1 MKHRF
6 LSSGCHRPGHLAG
19 RLLLLVSLFI
29 PLLATAYDFEVDGI
43 YYEIKKWDYTVK
55 VVGVDPDKVGE
66 EFNRTRVQHDGGWY
80 DISEIADS
88 AFYGCKNLKYVHIGS
103 HLNRIGKSAF
113 ANCPNLRE
121 FYIRSGNEGSVTRFP
136 ELRTEEEED
145 GVFFNTPLSKVHIG
159 GDIYY
164 SGYSPFHGL
173 STLESVEFDYVEY
186 YIDEFGNAIEYY
198 RQPSKIKEIRKGMFY
213 GCTGLT
219 SVTIPASVKLIG
231 NSAFAE
237 CTNLK
242 ELRIDEGL
250 ESLKFYGYRDLSDDR
265 VFKTFCNCP
274 LEKLYIGRNIEI
286 QNFDE
291 YKWDQDRGEL
301 NVDEDGNIRRDY
313 YTLIPYWE
321 REDTNSLLEGES
333 PFFNNDNI
341 SQVEFGDN
349 VTSIG
354 NYLFRGFNAI
364 TEITLP
370 DSVEEIGI
378 GAFSE
383 CRNLRYIG
391 FNPEKLMS
399 IKDFAFYKCSS
410 LEEFRYAYNVIEL
423 GRGAFMECS
432 NLRGF
437 ALSGSIEEINDLT
450 FYGCTSLREI
460 EIHSWVTKIG
470 VGAFLTIVR

>member
-66 EFNRTRVQHDGGWY
+66 EFNRARVQHDGEWY
-80 DISEIADS
+80 DIYEIGDS
-88 AFYGCKNLKYVHIGS
+88 VFYGCKNLKSVHLSSAIK
-103 HLNRIGKSAF
+103 RIGKSAF
-113 ANCPNLRE
+113 ANCPNLSEFHICSGYRE
-121 FYIRSGNEGSVTRFP
+121 SRTYFP
-136 ELRTEEEED
+136 SIYDEEE
-145 GVFFNTPLSKVHIG
+145 GVFFNSPLSKVNLEVSIEWYG
-159 GDIYY
+159 K
-164 SGYSPFHGL
+164 YSPFHKMN
-173 STLESVEFDYVEY
+173 TLESVEFDHVEY
-186 YIDEFGNAIEYY
+186 DIDEFGETIEYY
-198 RQPSKIKEIRKGMFY
+198 RYPSKIKEIRNGMFY

-219 SVTIPASVKLIG
+219 SVTIPASVEWIG
-231 NSAFAE
+231 DAAFAE

-242 ELRIDEGL
+242 ELRIDDGF
-250 ESLKFYGYRDLSDDR
+250 ESLKFYDNRNVNEFYGLPDDR
-265 VFKTFCNCP
+265 IFKTFYNCP

-286 QNFDE
+286 PNYDK
-291 YKWDQDRGEL
+291 YKWNQDRGEL
-301 NVDEDGNIRRDY
+301 NVDEDGNIKRDY

-349 VTSIG
+349 VTSVG

-370 DSVEEIGI
+370 DSVEDCI
-378 GAFSE
+378 
-383 CRNLRYIG
+383 LY
-391 FNPEKLMS
+391 
-399 IKDFAFYKCSS
+399 
-410 LEEFRYAYNVIEL
+410 
-423 GRGAFMECS
+423 
-432 NLRGF
+432 
-437 ALSGSIEEINDLT
+437 
-450 FYGCTSLREI
+450 TS
-460 EIHSWVTKIG
+460 
-470 VGAFLTIVR
+470 